1 MTMRTSSLN
10 PSRRQLLRVG
20 IGAFL
25 VLFSV
30 AGAYVVLEGR
40 SETQNLVIADKD
52 LMVGDTVSVEDISIA
67 PVPLTE
73 VLRVYLTDQ
82 EWAETEGLVLRRPIS
97 QGELLAWNDFGEPTR
112 SDDSIA
118 TITLAIGTPTWLRA
132 GNVVQLWV
140 APPASE
146 NSFSAPFVLSPEVI
160 INHVAFEEGF
170 AADGASS
177 RVDLRIPAR
186 DVPGVVHALANAYFL
201 YLTPTTIL

>member
-1 MTMRTSSLN
+1 VRL
-10 PSRRQLLRVG
+10 G

-25 VLFSV
+25 IVSSV
-30 AGAYVVLEGR
+30 AGAYIVLEGR
-40 SETQNLVIADKD
+40 SEIQSVVIAEKD
-52 LMVGDTVSVEDISIA
+52 LMAGDTVSAEDISIA

-73 VLRVYLTDQ
+73 VLGIYLTDQ
-82 EWAETEGLVLRRPIS
+82 EWDETVGLVLRRPIS
-97 QGELLAWNDFGEPTR
+97 EGELFVRNDFGEPTR
-112 SDDSIA
+112 SDDSIV
-118 TITLAIGTPTWLRA
+118 TITLAVGTPAWLRA
-132 GNVVQLWV
+132 GSIVQLWV

-160 INHVAFEEGF
+160 IDQVALEEGF

-201 YLTPTTIL
+201 HLTPTTIL